1 MHGIIATI
9 RTTKGDKMGKKLAK
23 LIDVKSIVTFVLTGG
38 FIYLGITQAVKP
50 DQYLTIY
57 TMIISFYFGTQVGK
71 KEGKEENDN
80 EDNSR

>member
-1 MHGIIATI
+1 
-9 RTTKGDKMGKKLAK
+9 MGKKLSK

-71 KEGKEENDN
+71 KEGKEENEEKEGGKD
-80 EDNSR
+80 E

>member
-1 MHGIIATI
+1 
-9 RTTKGDKMGKKLAK
+9 MGKKLAK
-23 LIDVKSIVTFVLTGG
+23 LIDVKSIVTFLLTGG

-57 TMIISFYFGTQVGK
+57 TMIISFSFGTQVGK

>member
-1 MHGIIATI
+1 MNVLIIFANCNYF
-9 RTTKGDKMGKKLAK
+9 MGKRLAK
-23 LIDVKSIVTFVLTGG
+23 LIDVKSIVTFLLTGG

-80 EDNSR
+80 EDNTR

>member
-1 MHGIIATI
+1 
-9 RTTKGDKMGKKLAK
+9 MGKKLAK
-23 LIDVKSIVTFVLTGG
+23 LIDVKSIVTFLLTGG

-71 KEGKEENDN
+71 KEGKEDDDN

>member
-1 MHGIIATI
+1 
-9 RTTKGDKMGKKLAK
+9 MGKKIAK

-71 KEGKEENDN
+71 KEGTEENDN

>member
-1 MHGIIATI
+1 
-9 RTTKGDKMGKKLAK
+9 MGKRLAK
-23 LIDVKSIVTFVLTGG
+23 LIDVKSIVTFLLTGG

>member
-1 MHGIIATI
+1 
-9 RTTKGDKMGKKLAK
+9 MGKRLAK
-23 LIDVKSIVTFVLTGG
+23 LIDVKSIVTFLLTGG

-71 KEGKEENDN
+71 KDGKEENDN

>member
-1 MHGIIATI
+1 
-9 RTTKGDKMGKKLAK
+9 MGKKLAK

-57 TMIISFYFGTQVGK
+57 TRIISFYFGTPVGK